1 MCGCLVSNS
10 QGIASSA
17 NNQSDVATTAVEIG
31 FLAAASTAVADKGLA
46 GRLSAAAAALSVMG
60 VSARE
65 DDLVT
70 DSMVAAA
77 VPLVVTLFPA
87 VVTADPVGEATTAC
101 DTLPMGTSA

>member
-1 MCGCLVSNS
+1 M
-10 QGIASSA
+10 
-17 NNQSDVATTAVEIG
+17 SDEAPTAVATG

-70 DSMVAAA
+70 VLASMVAAA
-77 VPLVVTLFPA
+77 VPLVVALFPA
-87 VVTADPVGEATTAC
+87 VVASFAAVEVSTAC
-101 DTLPMGTSA
+101 DTLPVGTSA